1 VTASLANFAY
11 DPINW
16 PHLLEAEAL
25 DVFLASLEGEGGEIG
40 AVEGE
45 PIPQNVPSGSEPL
58 LNWISRLDFRGWLK
72 LVLKGSTI
80 VSL

>member
-1 VTASLANFAY
+1 MLTQLYY
-11 DPINW
+11 DWYLPLRSDSW
-16 PHLLEAEAL
+16 
-25 DVFLASLEGEGGEIG
+25 GEGGEIS